1 MKTVRAFLF
10 VFLTLAWLAGCDSA
24 PRYQPLPPDAVVL
37 AFGDSITYGTGA
49 GGGQDYPHLLAGL
62 SEWRVVN
69 AGVPGDTAQ
78 QARERLPALLAEH
91 RPELVIVE
99 LGGNDFLRKRREAD
113 VKGDILA
120 IIDEIQASGALVALV
135 AVPRLSLLR
144 AGMGALRDS
153 SIYAE
158 MAQVTEV
165 LLIPEVLSSVLS
177 EDHLR
182 ADQIHPNA
190 EGYRVLASGL
200 VEVLRSEG
208 LMH

>member
-1 MKTVRAFLF
+1 MLA
-10 VFLTLAWLAGCDSA
+10 LAWLAGCDSA
-24 PRYQPLPPDAVVL
+24 PRYQPLPPGTVVVAL
-37 AFGDSITYGTGA
+37 GDSITYGTGA
-49 GGGQDYPHLLAGL
+49 SQGQDYPQLLSGI

-78 QARERLPALLAEH
+78 QAGRRLPGLLAEH

-99 LGGNDFLRKRREAD
+99 LGGNDFLRKRPEPD
-113 VKGDILA
+113 VKRDLLA
-120 IIDEIQASGALVALV
+120 IIDEIQATGALVVLV

-158 MAQVTEV
+158 MAEARGI
-165 LLIPEVLSSVLS
+165 LLVPEVLSDVLS
-177 EDHLR
+177 QDHLR

-190 EGYRVLASGL
+190 QGYQVLAKGL
-200 VEVLRSEG
+200 AGALTAAG
-208 LMH
+208 LLH